1 MSADA
6 CSAPQYNGV
15 ESSYGCT
22 AADICPASVYTALAA
37 VRTAPVLSLDAAN
50 VTLDQCSSG
59 PLLLTF
65 ANTGARTGAVVV
77 TYTLPA
83 GYEYTGLAAGT
94 TPSPE
99 LQPLLGTE
107 GELVFG
113 YAAIGQQQ
121 VTNTLRISVT
131 RDLAHRGVSQHCY
144 GDRQAWLCRHLRHLE
159 RRRGAGHRQA
169 DRCCAWTCP
178 ALRRRPCRRR

>member
-1 MSADA
+1 MPRPILQWTIISGTGPNSPVPAQSSATFWITGTVSADA
-6 CSAPQYNGV
+6 CSAPQYNVV

-22 AADICPASVYTALAA
+22 GADICPASVYTAQAA

-94 TPSPE
+94 TPIPE
-99 LQPLLGTE
+99 SAAPSGRQRGTR
-107 GELVFG
+107 L
-113 YAAIGQQQ
+113 
-121 VTNTLRISVT
+121 
-131 RDLAHRGVSQHCY
+131 
-144 GDRQAWLCRHLRHLE
+144 WL
-159 RRRGAGHRQA
+159 
-169 DRCCAWTCP
+169 
-178 ALRRRPCRRR
+178 